1 MVPHEYFSDD
11 IDLIILQLPGCNA
24 DYNMRE
30 QILIHLIVH
39 QAFFYPCLISKEKFV
54 HPDIFDAGIVKGE
67 YQKTE

>member
-1 MVPHEYFSDD
+1 MEPRESFSDD

-39 QAFFYPCLISKEKFV
+39 QAFFYRYLISKEKFV
-54 HPDIFDAGIVKGE
+54 HPDIFDAGIARDE